1 MRYLVLLILLLFATA
16 GVAQS
21 YEVSRA
27 SFNGSQDD
35 FCAVRRSDSSLVW
48 VTNRRTD
55 GLGVYM
61 DVNGNT
67 TSNLF
72 TLAPGSKAAV
82 SLSAIINSIYNE
94 GPFCFGPGEKEI
106 FFTGT
111 VQGKGKTPNSL
122 GIYHSRME
130 SGQWTVPVMLPFQ
143 TAYGLVQA
151 AHPTLSADGN
161 RLYFSA
167 SLPGAN
173 GNSDIY
179 YSDRSGGTW
188 SNPVRLGEPVNTP
201 GNEAFP
207 FISRSGVLYYS
218 TNQYSGGKDYDIC
231 SIDLSDAEAS
241 VKRLPEPMNSKRNDY
256 GYWSNER
263 DEAGFISSDREG
275 LRDRVYEFK
284 FVYPDFVD
292 CSESMEMDLCYRI
305 SETEIIPVDSL
316 PFRFEWEFGDGTFG
330 RGLSNKHC
338 YPKEGLY
345 HLALNIYDT
354 ITNTVFARVSES
366 DLLIEKP
373 LAPFIRQEDRG
384 NGVWDLTGR
393 TEYLEGFVPTDF
405 FWKIGTQRRE
415 QGEQV
420 TVQLNTDTVQV
431 NLIVSG
437 VWPDGGRAQ
446 YCTFIM
452 LFPEVGDQGSSGVL
466 ATSGEEP
473 EENTPVAGVIPPEEQ
488 RTYFVEFHVSQEPV
502 SLDSSLFADITYP
515 ITERAVDSLTYRYS
529 VGSADNPYELYPV
542 VQDMRNIGF
551 SKSLVREERIVD
563 FNSKVTWSGLI
574 AFGSDEEINEYF
586 EDFSDIRFQ
595 TNSGKIS
602 PESFRILNL
611 IADAMEMRPDLVLHV
626 TAHTDGDGSAEY
638 NQKLSER
645 RALSVLEYFR
655 KAGIDPARITWEGK
669 GESQPIS
676 DNVTDLGK
684 RLNRRVEFEVRTV
697 GKK

>member
-1 MRYLVLLILLLFATA
+1 MRYLTLLLFILCGTA

-27 SFNGSQDD
+27 QFNGSQDD
-35 FCAVRRSDSSLVW
+35 FCAMRRSDSSLVW

-61 DVNGNT
+61 DANDKT

-72 TLAPGSKAAV
+72 TLSPGSKVAL
-82 SLSAIINSIYNE
+82 SLSAAINSISNE

-111 VQGKGKTPNSL
+111 VQEKGKTPNKL
-122 GIYHSRME
+122 GIFHSRME
-130 SGQWTVPVMLPFQ
+130 SGQWTEPVMLPLQ
-143 TAYGLVQA
+143 TAYGLVHA
-151 AHPTLSADGN
+151 AHPSLSADGN

-167 SLPGAN
+167 SLPGAI

-179 YSDRSGGTW
+179 YSDRSGGIW

-207 FISRSGVLYYS
+207 FIHASGVLYFS
-218 TNQYSGGKDYDIC
+218 TNHHSGGKDYDIF
-231 SIDLSDAEAS
+231 SLDLNDQEAS

-256 GYWSNER
+256 GYWSNAR

-275 LRDRVYEFK
+275 MRDRVYEFK
-284 FVYPDFVD
+284 FVYPVFVD
-292 CSESMEMDLCYRI
+292 CSESTEMDLCYRI
-305 SETEIIPVDSL
+305 SETEIVPVDSL

-338 YPKEGLY
+338 FPKEGLY

-373 LAPFIRQEDRG
+373 LAPYIRQEDRG

-405 FWKIGTQRRE
+405 FWKIGPQRHER
-415 QGEQV
+415 GEQV
-420 TVQLNTDTVQV
+420 TVQLNSDTVQV
-431 NLIVSG
+431 NMIVTG
-437 VWPDGGRAQ
+437 VWPDGGSAQ

-452 LFPEVGDQGSSGVL
+452 LFPEMDVQGPSDVL
-466 ATSGEEP
+466 AASPEEP
-473 EENTPVAGVIPPEEQ
+473 EEDTPQAGVILPEEQ
-488 RTYFVEFHVSQEPV
+488 RTYFVEFHVSPDPV
-502 SLDSSLFADITYP
+502 PLDSSLFADITYP
-515 ITERAVDSLTYRYS
+515 ITERAEDSLTYRYS
-529 VGSADNPYELYPV
+529 VGSATNPYELYPV
-542 VQDMRNIGF
+542 IQDMRDIGF
-551 SKSLVREERIVD
+551 TRSMVREERIVD

-574 AFGSDEEINEYF
+574 AFGSDEEINDYF
-586 EDFSDIRFQ
+586 EAFSAIRFQ

-602 PESFRILNL
+602 PESFGILDL
-611 IADAMEMRPDLVLHV
+611 IVDAMEMREDLVIRV

-645 RALSVLEYFR
+645 RALSVVGYFK
-655 KAGIDPARITWEGK
+655 KAGIDPTRIAWEGR
-669 GESQPIS
+669 GESQPVA
-676 DNVTDLGK
+676 DNSTEQGK
-684 RLNRRVEFEVRTV
+684 GLNRRVEFEVRTV